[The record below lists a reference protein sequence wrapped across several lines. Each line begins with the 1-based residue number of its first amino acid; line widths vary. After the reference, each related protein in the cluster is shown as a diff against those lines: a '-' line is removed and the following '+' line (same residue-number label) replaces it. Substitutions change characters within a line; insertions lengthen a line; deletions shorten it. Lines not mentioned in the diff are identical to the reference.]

1 MCKAFSTNYAC
12 YGVISENQFCPLL
25 MLKPALFPRVFGRE
39 YLQLKTSGTGYV
51 TPALSFCANNHV
63 TLVTV

>member
-12 YGVISENQFCPLL
+12 YGVSENQFCPLL
-25 MLKPALFPRVFGRE
+25 MLKPAVLPRVFGRE

-51 TPALSFCANNHV
+51 IPALSFCANNRV